1 MTTKENVRV
10 GMVYLV
16 EKEGAQYK
24 SNRKESGPTKKEE
37 VSIRPNKIQ
46 RQQKEGVC
54 GLNTVEG
61 LNIEMQEME
70 FKKEKEKHVQRPE
83 KQKWVKTTQNQ
94 NITTRR

>member
-46 RQQKEGVC
+46 R
-54 GLNTVEG
+54 
-61 LNIEMQEME
+61 
-70 FKKEKEKHVQRPE
+70 
-83 KQKWVKTTQNQ
+83 
-94 NITTRR
+94 